1 MTEETKVKVAGEEP
15 EQETQG
21 GSEESTEKTYKQSDV
36 DNITEK
42 VRENARKEA
51 ERETLEKLKS
61 DEEFK
66 AYQEWKQSQLT
77 EQERIA
83 EEKKAIEEERKL
95 LESEKEQAKRETLRA
110 RAISEMAK
118 IGADTDAVDFVI
130 SLVKDVE
137 NVEQDVQSIIESK
150 PYLLKKEVVV
160 PLGKVKEPQAEKQ
173 DVKDLIKKQLRK

>member
-15 EQETQG
+15 VQDTQG
-21 GSEESTEKTYKQSDV
+21 GSEELTEKTYKQSDV

-42 VRENARKEA
+42 VRENARKDA
-51 ERETLEKLKS
+51 EREALEKLKS

-83 EEKKAIEEERKL
+83 EEKKALEEERKR

-118 IGADTDAVDFVI
+118 LGADTDAVDFVI
-130 SLVKDVE
+130 SLVKDAE
-137 NVEQDVQSIIESK
+137 SVEQDVQSIIESK
-150 PYLLKKEVVV
+150 PYLLKKEVI
-160 PLGKVKEPQAEKQ
+160 PPAGEVKKTASQKE
-173 DVKDLIKKQLRK
+173 DRKDLIRKQLRK